1 MTAEDQKGQPTPADS
16 PAPAGPSAP
25 AAPPAPASPS
35 APSALREG
43 IYLQKR
49 KSSIGTGGTAKTTE
63 YRNFWAT
70 GSISGDSILMV
81 LLDDAFKPTTVRE
94 SFPLK
99 DLAEPVWFFI
109 AEGEKK
115 YQFIRPLLA
124 RILAAPPKEAS
135 ANPAPPAAAGPAPWW
150 GGGAPSGPP
159 ANPFEIKKTP
169 QKKPTPKKGGW
180 WDK

>member
-1 MTAEDQKGQPTPADS
+1 MTAEDQKGQPMTAVS
-16 PAPAGPSAP
+16 PIQAGPSAT
-25 AAPPAPASPS
+25 S
-35 APSALREG
+35 AFQEG

-70 GSISGDSILMV
+70 GSITDDSVIMV

-99 DLAEPVWFFI
+99 DLTEPTWFFI

-135 ANPAPPAAAGPAPWW
+135 ANPAPPAAASPAPWW
-150 GGGAPSGPP
+150 GGNAPSGPP

-169 QKKPTPKKGGW
+169 QKKPAPKKGGW

>member
-1 MTAEDQKGQPTPADS
+1 MTAEDPKGQPIPS
-16 PAPAGPSAP
+16 GPSAP
-25 AAPPAPASPS
+25 PS
-35 APSALREG
+35 FTEG

-70 GSISGDSILMV
+70 GSITGDSVIMV

-99 DLAEPVWFFI
+99 DLTEPTWFFI

-135 ANPAPPAAAGPAPWW
+135 APAPAEAAPAPWW

>member
-1 MTAEDQKGQPTPADS
+1 MTAEDQKGPPVS
-16 PAPAGPSAP
+16 PGPSAP
-25 AAPPAPASPS
+25 SGPAGPAASS
-35 APSALREG
+35 VFLEG

-49 KSSIGTGGTAKTTE
+49 KSTIGTGSTAKTTE

-70 GSISGDSILMV
+70 GSIAGDSVLMV

-94 SFPLK
+94 SFRLA
-99 DLAEPVWFFI
+99 DLTEPTWFFI

-115 YQFIRPLLA
+115 YQFIRPILA

-135 ANPAPPAAAGPAPWW
+135 PAPAEAAPAPWW

-159 ANPFEIKKTP
+159 ANPFEIKKSP
-169 QKKPTPKKGGW
+169 QRPAPKKGGW

>member
-1 MTAEDQKGQPTPADS
+1 MTAEDQKG
-16 PAPAGPSAP
+16 
-25 AAPPAPASPS
+25 PPLPPGPS
-35 APSALREG
+35 APSASSVFLQG

-70 GSISGDSILMV
+70 GSITGDSALMI
-81 LLDDAFKPTTVRE
+81 LLDDSFKPTTVRE
-94 SFPLK
+94 SFRLS
-99 DLAEPVWFFI
+99 DLTEPTWFFI

-115 YQFIRPLLA
+115 YQFIRPLLDK
-124 RILAAPPKEAS
+124 ILAAPPKEAS
-135 ANPAPPAAAGPAPWW
+135 AAPAPAEAAPAPWW

-169 QKKPTPKKGGW
+169 QRPAPKKGGW